1 MRLYGQGSDYDRINT
16 DMTAITFPTNPA
28 MGQEYIPNNAAVYV
42 WLGDR
47 WSTAQPVIQGQAYS
61 VAEGGS
67 STTVYNELTD
77 NTIGGG
83 GA

>member
-1 MRLYGQGSDYDRINT
+1 
-16 DMTAITFPTNPA
+16 MTVITFPTNPTL
-28 MGQEYIPNNAAVYV
+28 GQEYIPNNAAVYV
-42 WLGDR
+42 WLGNR
-47 WSTAQPVIQGQAYS
+47 WSTAQPVIHGQAYS

>member
-1 MRLYGQGSDYDRINT
+1 
-16 DMTAITFPTNPA
+16 MTSITFPTNPTQ
-28 MGQEYIPNNAAVYV
+28 GQEHIPDNATVYV

-47 WSTAQPVIQGQAYS
+47 WSTAWSIQFGQAYS
-61 VAEGGS
+61 VADGGS

>member
-1 MRLYGQGSDYDRINT
+1 MQLYGQGSDYKRVNT
-16 DMTAITFPTNPA
+16 DMTAITFPTNPT
-28 MGQEYIPNNAAVYV
+28 MGQEYIPNNSAVYV
-42 WLGDR
+42 WLGNR
-47 WSTAQPVIQGQAYS
+47 WSTAQPVIQGQANS